1 MDDGRSNASSG
12 STTTQ
17 LWPEACVEVDG
28 WGDGG
33 PFLRYLDAEVRQ
45 GTWASGKIFCKEPV
59 TLQASSQLSQNGM
72 QVDLE
77 RLRHHSHTSEVCSRR
92 SSISESYPQPFT
104 PVFGVGARPTSCDD
118 TRQVRSDVPWGE
130 ALSASSGTSEHQES
144 FNISGSG
151 SRDSTHGR
159 RKRSLGLRNREG
171 SRCSS
176 SDFPA
181 QTVTASSVSCSSRRG
196 KKPLRKQPAQP
207 IWSAKDGQPETLLD
221 ASMLAEV
228 FGRDRSDEIEK
239 VLEQWQEYQLLRSEL
254 PAQDLKREVR
264 SLRSE
269 LARADAKATRAEAE
283 AAEARQ
289 VEAETAQAELAVLR
303 AVRAEVLSERQAERE
318 EYQEES
324 KELRYL
330 NSEESKQLRHAS
342 SELAELQTAL
352 EASELQPF
360 QLEQERD
367 QWADRYSA
375 VSDEL
380 HMQRIMCRRLEHD
393 GSNLR
398 GEYLEESAAHRALEL
413 RGGELARLH
422 QNEVQEVQQLRQE
435 LQQLKKGEEAQCQEF
450 RQAQHDLIEV
460 RCEHRSVESQ
470 LEHQTQRLLERPD
483 QAPASR
489 LGDAQQLES
498 KAEPEPQ
505 RQRWLAQ
512 AQLEQPDQRPL
523 ESSSPDQLGPHVD
536 LQRLLIQTHVLQGP
550 EALPLASS
558 LHDPASPGEF
568 LRELRAVIGA
578 SSRLAGGA
586 GAAGVDYAVK
596 AASEALRRAEA
607 RCEISRLRSQAME
620 ADLAALVE
628 TGTAGSAGTQ
638 PNQAAG
644 SDPELEEDSPRRK
657 LWEQEEEDDA
667 SDASEGTLGADL
679 VQAVQIR
686 QLSHL
691 ALAGLQLLMR
701 AAFVGW
707 RDQRQLS
714 DIRCKENLLK
724 AWSSHGGRHLSSRL
738 ALLCCRTLFGIW
750 RQLVVVSRGR
760 LHHLSLGQAPGFVR
774 RSLRRTSGALQLLER
789 SRERVWL
796 LGFVLSLWSS
806 LR

>member
-1 MDDGRSNASSG
+1 MLLPRASRGGCGGPLLLVDAEASVTTTPGRARSG
-12 STTTQ
+12 ENFRCIAHRPRPIGPVTTFVRDHDPGEGTVCGYFRRLQLELELEYCKSTTT
-17 LWPEACVEVDG
+17 LS
-28 WGDGG
+28 
-33 PFLRYLDAEVRQ
+33 
-45 GTWASGKIFCKEPV
+45 WARSCENF
-59 TLQASSQLSQNGM
+59 
-72 QVDLE
+72 
-77 RLRHHSHTSEVCSRR
+77 RL
-92 SSISESYPQPFT
+92 FT
-104 PVFGVGARPTSCDD
+104 AWLV
-118 TRQVRSDVPWGE
+118 
-130 ALSASSGTSEHQES
+130 
-144 FNISGSG
+144 
-151 SRDSTHGR
+151 
-159 RKRSLGLRNREG
+159 
-171 SRCSS
+171 
-176 SDFPA
+176 
-181 QTVTASSVSCSSRRG
+181 
-196 KKPLRKQPAQP
+196 
-207 IWSAKDGQPETLLD
+207 
-221 ASMLAEV
+221 
-228 FGRDRSDEIEK
+228 
-239 VLEQWQEYQLLRSEL
+239 
-254 PAQDLKREVR
+254 
-264 SLRSE
+264 
-269 LARADAKATRAEAE
+269 ATRAEAE
-283 AAEARQ
+283 VAEARQ

-324 KELRYL
+324 KELRHL
-330 NSEESKQLRHAS
+330 NSEESKQLRYAS

-367 QWADRYSA
+367 QWADRCSA

-398 GEYLEESAAHRALEL
+398 EEYLEESAAHRALEL
-413 RGGELARLH
+413 QGGELARLH

-435 LQQLKKGEEAQCQEF
+435 LQQLKAREEAQCQEL

-483 QAPASR
+483 QAPASP
-489 LGDAQQLES
+489 LNDAQQLES
-498 KAEPEPQ
+498 QAEPAEPEPQ

-512 AQLEQPDQRPL
+512 TQLEQPDQRPL

-536 LQRLLIQTHVLQGP
+536 LQRLLMQTHVLQGP

-586 GAAGVDYAVK
+586 GAGAGAGGVDYAVK

-628 TGTAGSAGTQ
+628 TRTGSARTQ
-638 PNQAAG
+638 PAAG
-644 SDPELEEDSPRRK
+644 PELELEEDSPRRK
-657 LWEQEEEDDA
+657 LWEQEEEDEDA
-667 SDASEGTLGADL
+667 SDASEGTLGEDL
-679 VQAVQIR
+679 VQTIQIR

-707 RDQRQLS
+707 RDQQQLS
-714 DIRCKENLLK
+714 DVRCKENLLK

-760 LHHLSLGQAPGFVR
+760 LHHLSLGQAPGFVHCSFSSAR
-774 RSLRRTSGALQLLER
+774 ASGSGCLGLCCLCGLVCGDGLQKPGPSHEISWSANGFHAPAGFIQTSDICNTQYACIQCCLMKL
-789 SRERVWL
+789 
-796 LGFVLSLWSS
+796 
-806 LR
+806 

>member
-1 MDDGRSNASSG
+1 MGFEQEAARAVMDDGGSIASSE
-12 STTTQ
+12 SATTQ

-33 PFLRYLDAEVRQ
+33 PFLRFLDAEVRQ

-59 TLQASSQLSQNGM
+59 TLQASSQLSQNEIP
-72 QVDLE
+72 VDLE
-77 RLRHHSHTSEVCSRR
+77 RLRHDPNASEVCRR
-92 SSISESYPQPFT
+92 SSISEPHPQPAT

-130 ALSASSGTSEHQES
+130 ALSASSGTSTEHREGFYVQ
-144 FNISGSG
+144 G
-151 SRDSTHGR
+151 SRNATPGGR
-159 RKRSLGLRNREG
+159 KHSLGLRNREG

-176 SDFPA
+176 SDIPI
-181 QTVTASSVSCSSRRG
+181 QTVTTPSVSYPSRRG
-196 KKPLRKQPAQP
+196 QKPARKPPSQP
-207 IWSAKDGQPETLLD
+207 IWSAKDGQPENLLD

-228 FGRDRSDEIEK
+228 FGRDRSNEIEK

-254 PAQDLKREVR
+254 SAQDLKKEVR
-264 SLRSE
+264 SLRGE
-269 LARADAKATRAEAE
+269 LTRAEAE
-283 AAEARQ
+283 VAEARQ

-324 KELRYL
+324 KQLRYL
-330 NSEESKQLRHAS
+330 NSEESKQLRYAS

-352 EASELQPF
+352 EASELQPL

-367 QWADRYSA
+367 QWADRCSA
-375 VSDEL
+375 LSDEL
-380 HMQRIMCRRLEHD
+380 HMQRIMCRRLELD

-398 GEYLEESAAHRALEL
+398 EEYLEESVAHRALEL
-413 RGGELARLH
+413 QGGELARFH
-422 QNEVQEVQQLRQE
+422 QNEVQEVQQLRHE
-435 LQQLKKGEEAQCQEF
+435 LQQLKAGEEARCLEL
-450 RQAQHDLIEV
+450 RQAQRDLTEV
-460 RCEHRSVESQ
+460 RCEHKAVESQ

-483 QAPASR
+483 QAPAFSID
-489 LGDAQQLES
+489 LQPVHSQT
-498 KAEPEPQ
+498 EPQ
-505 RQRWLAQ
+505 RQRLPVQ
-512 AQLEQPDQRPL
+512 AQLQQPDKRPL
-523 ESSSPDQLGPHVD
+523 ESSSPDQLGPHVE
-536 LQRLLIQTHVLQGP
+536 LQRLLIQTHALEGP

-558 LHDPASPGEF
+558 LRDPESPEEF
-568 LRELRAVIGA
+568 LRELRAVVGTP
-578 SSRLAGGA
+578 SRLTGGA
-586 GAAGVDYAVK
+586 GAGGVDYAVK

-607 RCEISRLRSQAME
+607 RCEISRFRSQAME
-620 ADLAALVE
+620 ADLAAALVD
-628 TGTAGSAGTQ
+628 TQ
-638 PNQAAG
+638 PSEEAMEEG
-644 SDPELEEDSPRRK
+644 EEDSPRRK
-657 LWEQEEEDDA
+657 LWEQEEEEE
-667 SDASEGTLGADL
+667 DASEGTLGGDL
-679 VQAVQIR
+679 VQTVQIR

-707 RDQRQLS
+707 RDQKQLS
-714 DIRCKENLLK
+714 DVRCKENLLK

>member
-1 MDDGRSNASSG
+1 MGFEQDPARAVMDDGGSIASSE

-33 PFLRYLDAEVRQ
+33 PVLRFLDAEVRQ
-45 GTWASGKIFCKEPV
+45 GTWACGKIFCKEPV

-72 QVDLE
+72 PVDLK
-77 RLRHHSHTSEVCSRR
+77 RLRHDPNGSEVCRP
-92 SSISESYPQPFT
+92 SSIPEPHPQPAT
-104 PVFGVGARPTSCDD
+104 PVFGVGARPTSCHD

-130 ALSASSGTSEHQES
+130 ALSASSGTSTEHREGFYVQ
-144 FNISGSG
+144 G
-151 SRDSTHGR
+151 SRNATPGR
-159 RKRSLGLRNREG
+159 RKHSLGLRNREG

-176 SDFPA
+176 SDFPI
-181 QTVTASSVSCSSRRG
+181 QTVTAPSVSYPSRRG
-196 KKPLRKQPAQP
+196 QKPARKPPAQP
-207 IWSAKDGQPETLLD
+207 IRSAKDGQPENLLD

-228 FGRDRSDEIEK
+228 FGRDRSNEIEK

-254 PAQDLKREVR
+254 SAQDLKREVR
-264 SLRSE
+264 SLRGE
-269 LARADAKATRAEAE
+269 LTRAEAE
-283 AAEARQ
+283 VAEARQ
-289 VEAETAQAELAVLR
+289 VEAETAQAELAVLG

-324 KELRYL
+324 KQLRY
-330 NSEESKQLRHAS
+330 AS

-352 EASELQPF
+352 EASELQPL

-367 QWADRYSA
+367 QWADRCSA
-375 VSDEL
+375 LSDEL

-398 GEYLEESAAHRALEL
+398 EEYLEESVAHRALEL
-413 RGGELARLH
+413 QRGELTCFH
-422 QNEVQEVQQLRQE
+422 QNEVHEVQQLRQE
-435 LQQLKKGEEAQCQEF
+435 LQQLKAGEEAQCLEL
-450 RQAQHDLIEV
+450 RQAQHDLTEV
-460 RCEHRSVESQ
+460 RCEHKAVESQ

-483 QAPASR
+483 QAPASSI
-489 LGDAQQLES
+489 GDLRPVHSQT
-498 KAEPEPQ
+498 EPQ
-505 RQRWLAQ
+505 RKRLPAK
-512 AQLEQPDQRPL
+512 ARLEQPDKRPL
-523 ESSSPDQLGPHVD
+523 ESSSPDQLGPHVE
-536 LQRLLIQTHVLQGP
+536 LQKLLLQTHALEGP

-558 LHDPASPGEF
+558 LRDPESPEEF
-568 LRELRAVIGA
+568 LRELRAVVGTP
-578 SSRLAGGA
+578 SRLTGGA
-586 GAAGVDYAVK
+586 GAGGVDYAVK

-607 RCEISRLRSQAME
+607 RCEISRFRSQAME
-620 ADLAALVE
+620 ADLAAALVD
-628 TGTAGSAGTQ
+628 SQ
-638 PNQAAG
+638 PSEEAR
-644 SDPELEEDSPRRK
+644 PELELEEDEEDSPRRK
-657 LWEQEEEDDA
+657 LWEQEEEEE
-667 SDASEGTLGADL
+667 DASEGTLGGDP
-679 VQAVQIR
+679 VQTVQIR

-707 RDQRQLS
+707 RDQQQLS
-714 DIRCKENLLK
+714 DVRCKENLLK